1 MANETFYDPL
11 EEVMNRQAAIINP
24 EAAKSVEPVDVLH
37 PADED
42 EYGMNDQQR
51 EIAEEDAI
59 REAARLAHQEELAA
73 AAEANQNLTQMPPR
87 SLDPEFQKESIEY
100 QGSVL
105 EIVGRMIDKV
115 IAKHNLG
122 KGGIPES
129 TDSDPNFKHHLMG
142 ELIEQYH
149 LRGEEI
155 TPAFESLIVA
165 NWQRD
170 YSEDVPEETNAETEE
185 LKPNLA
191 ETAVEPVAREII
203 PEININVESG
213 QDVTVNINEDVVNEM
228 STAQKVNIRVIE
240 TTVEDMRSATVI
252 ENSQRDDIITPYE
265 SGMYN
270 APLSLPL
277 SGYRC
282 VITPLSFFEYVQMTS
297 TPPSGSQLDQDKR
310 VWSIIYKHIKNVSIG
325 EFKSFE
331 DFLKKTKYADQQL
344 LQWGILI
351 TSAEDVETATI
362 QCGNPKCRKP
372 HEIKYRPRDIIHIN
386 DELAEECDFKTTGSV
401 APGPAAIA
409 HYNKINSTVKMYE
422 LPDTKYLVEIDSTAS
437 AYDFLNVRYPLMEEL
452 RKRFHP
458 DDEDGQLID
467 DKYNSDEEYNFLLG
481 HAMFI
486 KAISKTVDGKTY
498 RYTNW
503 DDIEKIITTSLSVH
517 DSGAL
522 MRLINDVGMKTYNP
536 VQFYIEDVTC
546 DKCGRHDDRIMI
558 PDIAQSLL
566 FQLSQRLSSME
577 ISLTEME
584 QN

>member
-1 MANETFYDPL
+1 MANNDTFVDPL
-11 EEVMNRQAAIINP
+11 DELMAKA
-24 EAAKSVEPVDVLH
+24 EAAENPDAPQAVNTTPVTEDI
-37 PADED
+37 PDEED
-42 EYGMNDQQR
+42 EYGLGDQQR
-51 EIAEEDAI
+51 EMAQEDAI
-59 REAARLAHQEELAA
+59 MEAARLARQEELAA
-73 AAEANQNLTQMPPR
+73 AAEKDNMTNMPPR
-87 SLDPEFQKESIEY
+87 SLDPAFQKESIEF

-105 EIVGRMIDKV
+105 EIVGRMIEQV
-115 IAKHNLG
+115 IAKHKLG

-129 TDSDPNFKHHLMG
+129 TDDDPNFKHHLMG

-149 LRGEEI
+149 LNGEVI
-155 TPAFESLIVA
+155 TPAFESLIIA
-165 NWQRD
+165 NWKLD
-170 YSEDVPEETNAETEE
+170 EP
-185 LKPNLA
+185 
-191 ETAVEPVAREII
+191 ETAPDATDDANETLASVATEAPVAREIV
-203 PEININVESG
+203 PEIQINVEPG
-213 QDVTVNINEDVVNEM
+213 TDVTVNIDENVVNEM
-228 STAQKVNIRVIE
+228 SEVQKVNIRVIE
-240 TTVEDMRSATVI
+240 TTVEDMRSATII
-252 ENSQRDDIITPYE
+252 ENSQRNDIIVPYE

-270 APLSLPL
+270 APLTLPL

-282 VITPLSFFEYVQMTS
+282 EITPLSFFEYVQMTS

-310 VWSIIYKHIKNVSIG
+310 VWSIIYKHITNVSIG
-325 EFKSFE
+325 PFKDFE

-351 TSAEDVETATI
+351 TSAEDEETATI

-372 HEIKYRPRDIIHIN
+372 HEIKYKPRNIIHIN
-386 DELAEECDFKTTGSV
+386 DELAAECDLKTTGTIAS
-401 APGPAAIA
+401 GPAAVA
-409 HYNKINSTVKMYE
+409 HYQKINSTVKMYE

-458 DDEDGQLID
+458 EDENGDLID
-467 DKYNSDEEYNFLLG
+467 DKYSSDEEYNFLLG

-486 KAISKTVDGKTY
+486 RAISKKVDGKTY

-503 DDIEKIITTSLSVH
+503 EDIEKIITTALSVH
-517 DSGAL
+517 DSGVL